1 MAAVAPA
8 PEAASPLALA
18 EVPDAQAKAEVP
30 ATQTSPAKA
39 VDRQTKV
46 VKRKVAQH
54 HQRSF
59 AEAFAP
65 FGGWGWSSGF
75 GAYRRF

>member
-8 PEAASPLALA
+8 PEVAAPLAHA
-18 EVPDAQAKAEVP
+18 EVPDAQAKVEAHATETGP
-30 ATQTSPAKA
+30 ATA

-46 VKRKVAQH
+46 VERKVVQH

-75 GAYRRF
+75 GLAR